1 MGRRDMKINKD
12 IVSVMDFGSSKI
24 TLLTA
29 KSEVNNSFKLMS
41 SVDID
46 YEGFGSGEFIEPNNL
61 KNQIMQA
68 INLAERE
75 LQCKL
80 HNIFVGVPAEFCF
93 TFEKTLVKTFPK
105 KVKITSKIIDNL
117 YLEDDETS
125 PYTTHSVINK
135 SPLFYIINEDNKTN
149 DPVGQYAT
157 KIQAVTSY
165 ILVENNFKMQIG
177 SILESL
183 GIKNYDFLSN
193 SLAEG
198 VYLIDEHKRN
208 EGAIIIDCGF
218 ITTSVGIVLGDG
230 LKGLKSF
237 SLGGGFITADLAKI
251 LDISYEEAEEL
262 KTQAI
267 ITLRPTGMDYYKLQ
281 NGKKFGVKNVNE
293 IILGRLDGICELIKK
308 CLSSMDCELP
318 NYIPLSFTG
327 GGLNFFEGIQDYLR
341 KEFMRPVELIS
352 PKALLY
358 SRPDLASS
366 ISLLN
371 MAINIYK

>member
-1 MGRRDMKINKD
+1 MGRRNMKINKD

-68 INLAERE
+68 INFAERE

-117 YLEDDETS
+117 YLEDDEAS

-237 SLGGGFITADLAKI
+237 SLGGGFITAKITKI

>member
-29 KSEVNNSFKLMS
+29 KCEVNNSFKLMS

-68 INLAERE
+68 INFAERE

-165 ILVENNFKMQIG
+165 ILVENNFKMQINPTKKQKISG
-177 SILESL
+177 
-183 GIKNYDFLSN
+183 NQP
-193 SLAEG
+193 
-198 VYLIDEHKRN
+198 HKM
-208 EGAIIIDCGF
+208 
-218 ITTSVGIVLGDG
+218 S
-230 LKGLKSF
+230 
-237 SLGGGFITADLAKI
+237 
-251 LDISYEEAEEL
+251 
-262 KTQAI
+262 
-267 ITLRPTGMDYYKLQ
+267 
-281 NGKKFGVKNVNE
+281 KK
-293 IILGRLDGICELIKK
+293 
-308 CLSSMDCELP
+308 
-318 NYIPLSFTG
+318 
-327 GGLNFFEGIQDYLR
+327 
-341 KEFMRPVELIS
+341 
-352 PKALLY
+352 
-358 SRPDLASS
+358 
-366 ISLLN
+366 
-371 MAINIYK
+371 

>member
-1 MGRRDMKINKD
+1 MGRRNMKINKD

-117 YLEDDETS
+117 YLEDDEIS

-308 CLSSMDCELP
+308 CLSSMDFELP

>member
-1 MGRRDMKINKD
+1 MGRKDMKINKD

-68 INLAERE
+68 INFAERE

-308 CLSSMDCELP
+308 CLSCMDCELP

>member
-1 MGRRDMKINKD
+1 MGRRNMKINKD

-117 YLEDDETS
+117 YLEDDEIS
-125 PYTTHSVINK
+125 PYTTHSIINK

-149 DPVGQYAT
+149 DPIGQYAT

-183 GIKNYDFLSN
+183 GVKNYDFLSN

-208 EGAIIIDCGF
+208 EGTILIDCGF

-237 SLGGGFITADLAKI
+237 SLGGGFITADLAKV
-251 LDISYEEAEEL
+251 LDISYDEAEEL

-267 ITLRPTGMDYYKLQ
+267 ITLKPTGMDYYQLQ

-308 CLSSMDCELP
+308 CLSSMDFELP

-327 GGLNFFEGIQDYLR
+327 GGLNFFEGILDYLR
-341 KEFMRPVELIS
+341 KEFMRPIELIS

-358 SRPDLASS
+358 SRPDLSSS

>member
-68 INLAERE
+68 INFAERE

-80 HNIFVGVPAEFCF
+80 HNIFVGGPAEFCF
-93 TFEKTLVKTFPK
+93 TCEKTLVKTFPK

-117 YLEDDETS
+117 YLEDDEAS

>member
-68 INLAERE
+68 INFAERE

-237 SLGGGFITADLAKI
+237 SLGGGFITADLATI

>member
-1 MGRRDMKINKD
+1 MGRRSMKINKD

-80 HNIFVGVPAEFCF
+80 HNIFVGVPAEFSF

-117 YLEDDETS
+117 YLEDDEIS
-125 PYTTHSVINK
+125 PYTTHSIINK

-149 DPVGQYAT
+149 DPIGQYAT

-183 GIKNYDFLSN
+183 GVKNYDFLSN

-208 EGAIIIDCGF
+208 EGAILIDCGF

-237 SLGGGFITADLAKI
+237 SLGGGFITADLAKV
-251 LDISYEEAEEL
+251 LDISYDEAEEL

-267 ITLRPTGMDYYKLQ
+267 ITLKPTGMDYYQLQ

-308 CLSSMDCELP
+308 CLSSMDFELP

-327 GGLNFFEGIQDYLR
+327 GGLNFFEGILDYLR
-341 KEFMRPVELIS
+341 KEFMRPIELIS

-358 SRPDLASS
+358 SRPDLSSS

>member
-1 MGRRDMKINKD
+1 MGRRNMKINKD

-117 YLEDDETS
+117 YLEDDEIS
-125 PYTTHSVINK
+125 PYTTHSIINK

-149 DPVGQYAT
+149 DPIGQYAT

-183 GIKNYDFLSN
+183 GVKNYDFLSN

-208 EGAIIIDCGF
+208 EGAILIDCGF

-237 SLGGGFITADLAKI
+237 SLGGGFITADLAKV
-251 LDISYEEAEEL
+251 LDISYDEAEEL

-267 ITLRPTGMDYYKLQ
+267 ITLKPTGMDYYQLQ

-308 CLSSMDCELP
+308 CLSSIDFELP

-327 GGLNFFEGIQDYLR
+327 GGINFFEGILDYLR
-341 KEFMRPVELIS
+341 KEFMRPIELIS

-358 SRPDLASS
+358 SRPDLSSS

>member
-68 INLAERE
+68 INFAERE

-308 CLSSMDCELP
+308 CLSCMDCELP